1 MFLSSGQPAV
11 GERPQKR
18 RGGDRRSPG
27 DGQGPWPRRR
37 PRTPPHAH
45 SEGRPCTCVP
55 APSDG
60 ANSMDFRILRRA
72 RQGGYL
78 LLIPLVTVLLIS
90 VSITTSRSP
99 GMEDLTTLTTSLAA
113 LSSDNVSRIT
123 IQLAVGQQKFLARHV
138 NHSIWNHTRSAQS
151 IILKL
156 NADITLMQVEC
167 ICKA

>member
-1 MFLSSGQPAV
+1 MVGQLWV
-11 GERPQKR
+11 
-18 RGGDRRSPG
+18 RGLRNAEVVTLARA
-27 DGQGPWPRRR
+27 
-37 PRTPPHAH
+37 RTMIVAMLTLPHAQ
-45 SEGRPCTCVP
+45 SKVRPCTCVP

-72 RQGGYL
+72 RQGGYF
-78 LLIPLVTVLLIS
+78 LLIPLATIILIS
-90 VSITTSRSP
+90 LNITISCSP
-99 GMEDLTTLTTSLAA
+99 GTEDLTTLTTSLAA
-113 LSSDNVSRIT
+113 LSSIT

-156 NADITLMQVEC
+156 NTDITLMQVEC

>member
-1 MFLSSGQPAV
+1 MVSQLWV
-11 GERPQKR
+11 
-18 RGGDRRSPG
+18 RGLRNAEVVTLARA
-27 DGQGPWPRRR
+27 
-37 PRTPPHAH
+37 RTMIVAMLTLPHAQ
-45 SEGRPCTCVP
+45 SKVRPCTCVP

-72 RQGGYL
+72 RQGGYF
-78 LLIPLVTVLLIS
+78 LLIPLATIILIS
-90 VSITTSRSP
+90 LNITISCSP
-99 GMEDLTTLTTSLAA
+99 GTEDLTTLTTSLAA
-113 LSSDNVSRIT
+113 LSSIT

-156 NADITLMQVEC
+156 NTDITLMQVEC